1 MVEQWQRKREILLA
15 LDSEQFVSGESLA
28 SQLGVSRTAIS
39 NHISTLEEYGVDIF
53 SVKGKGYKL
62 ANSLSLIDEAQ
73 LKSAITQRCF
83 YYNEIPSTNA
93 FLLKHSEELSSGDIC
108 IAEYQSAG
116 RGRRGRTWVSPYGC
130 HLYCSMYWNLPQ
142 GMAQATGLS
151 LVVACSLVKVLNSF
165 NIEGLGVKWPND
177 IYLDNKKLAGVLV
190 EMNGQAGIECHLVIG
205 IGINMSMSKSQGDK
219 IDQPWSDLSQS
230 RSLPSKTE
238 LATALQH
245 QLYEDLTLF
254 EKEGLS
260 AFLARW
266 KQVDIFDGE
275 KVKLLLGDKCIDG
288 VCQGIDETGSI
299 LLKTDKGIE
308 AFVGGEISLR
318 SAT

>member
-1 MVEQWQRKREILLA
+1 MVEQWQRKRDILLA
-15 LDSEQFVSGESLA
+15 LSAEHFVSGESLA
-28 SQLGVSRTAIS
+28 SLLGVSRTAIS

-73 LKSAITQRCF
+73 LKRSIAQRCF
-83 YYNEIPSTNA
+83 YYDEIQSTNA
-93 FLLKHSEELSSGDIC
+93 FLLKHCEELSSGDIC

-151 LVVACSLVKVLNSF
+151 LVVACSLVKVLNGF
-165 NIEGLGVKWPND
+165 NIEELGVKWPND

-190 EMNGQAGIECHLVIG
+190 EMNGQAGTECNLVIG
-205 IGINMSMSKSQGDK
+205 IGINMSMSKTQGDK

-230 RSLPSKTE
+230 QSLPTKTE
-238 LATALQH
+238 LAISLQH
-245 QLYEDLTLF
+245 QLYNDLILF

-260 AFLARW
+260 AFLTRW

-275 KVKLLLGDKCIDG
+275 VVKLLMGDKCING
-288 VCQGIDETGSI
+288 ICKGIDETGSI

-308 AFVGGEISLR
+308 SFVGGEISLR
-318 SAT
+318 SVI